1 MDSLANLPERPS
13 QKTQQEEAIMSQFF
27 DDPQRQQRPQENYQ
41 DRNPQQGG
49 QYNPPQGGQGG
60 QQGNPQQGGGQYNPQ
75 QGGQGGQYN
84 PQQGGGQDANG
95 QFNPRDGRFLSNDE
109 LSAIDAQL
117 REKGGSKSG
126 MWKLAG
132 VAIILFIVIANTYT
146 GGFLSKLP
154 KMGDSYALSFSVQ
167 AGLFAILL
175 AIATY
180 FLSK

>member
-41 DRNPQQGG
+41 DR
-49 QYNPPQGGQGG
+49 
-60 QQGNPQQGGGQYNPQ
+60 NPQQGGGQYNPQ

>member
-49 QYNPPQGGQGG
+49 GQYNPPQGGG
-60 QQGNPQQGGGQYNPQ
+60 QQGGPQQGGQYNPQ
-75 QGGQGGQYN
+75 QGGQYN
-84 PQQGGGQDANG
+84 SPQGGGQDANG